1 MRLGVNLFLTDR
13 SIGPAELAQALEERG
28 FSSLWLPE
36 HTHIPTSRA
45 TPAPMGEPLPEEY
58 RRTLDPFVALATAA
72 AVTTELR
79 LGTGIALLAQRDAIV
94 TAKEVA
100 TLDHLSGGRF
110 NLGVGYGWNIEEL
123 ADHGVAKADR
133 RAVVRESVLAME
145 RLWDA
150 GRGDDNGFDGDHVR
164 VAPSFAWPKPVQ
176 QPRPPVLIGGSAGPT
191 LFRHIAEFAD
201 GWIPI
206 GGGGVAAAL
215 GDLRAEYEKVG
226 RDPDDI
232 SVIPF
237 GVIPEAGKLEHYASL
252 AITECVCQ
260 LPPAGADVLLPILD
274 RYAEML

>member
-72 AVTTELR
+72 ALTTDLR
-79 LGTGIALLAQRDAIV
+79 VGTGIALLAQRDAIV

-123 ADHGVAKADR
+123 ADHGVTKAER

-150 GRGDDNGFDGDHVR
+150 GGGEDNGFDGDHVR

-176 QPRPPVLIGGSAGPT
+176 QPRPPVLMGGAAGPT

-215 GDLRAEYEKVG
+215 GDLRTEFEKAG
-226 RDPDDI
+226 RDPNDI

-237 GVIPEAGKLEHYASL
+237 GVIPEGGKLEHYASMG
-252 AITECVCQ
+252 ITECVCQ
-260 LPPAGADVLLPILD
+260 LPSAGADVLLPILD
-274 RYAEML
+274 RYAELL